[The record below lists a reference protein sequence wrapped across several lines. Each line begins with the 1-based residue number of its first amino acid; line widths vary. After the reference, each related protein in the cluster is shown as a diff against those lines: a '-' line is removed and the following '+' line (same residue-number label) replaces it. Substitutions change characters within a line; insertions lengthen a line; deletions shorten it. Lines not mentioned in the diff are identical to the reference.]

1 MFSFFCFFKKKK
13 VLHYSWG
20 LNWCTDACLNGIVT
34 AAWAALSKC
43 VRMHVGGLGIHSH
56 NNESSMAHLTISEAA
71 MTPYL
76 AERVL
81 LLNIKG
87 GKTRR
92 KKKKKK
98 GTIMDWN
105 EWCHLGFERIH
116 FGCAL
121 LIWAGGE
128 YIDGM
133 KLLLSWLWFHF
144 VFGMTLLRLCK
155 SSSYHPLPFS
165 PTTSAAKS
173 VISRSSACWLPIR
186 KSVKKHNQFS
196 RCICLKHALHA

>member
-1 MFSFFCFFKKKK
+1 MFLFFCFLKRKK

-87 GKTRR
+87 GKTR

-98 GTIMDWN
+98 ARSWTEMNDAIWDLRGFILDVLYLFGLEENTLMEWNCFYPDCGFTLCLVWHSWDYAKVVRTIH
-105 EWCHLGFERIH
+105 CRFHLRRLQPNRSLVG
-116 FGCAL
+116 L
-121 LIWAGGE
+121 QPAGSQLE
-128 YIDGM
+128 
-133 KLLLSWLWFHF
+133 SQW
-144 VFGMTLLRLCK
+144 K
-155 SSSYHPLPFS
+155 SIISFPAA
-165 PTTSAAKS
+165 SA
-173 VISRSSACWLPIR
+173 
-186 KSVKKHNQFS
+186 
-196 RCICLKHALHA
+196 

>member
-98 GTIMDWN
+98 RHDHGLKWMMPFGIWEDSFWMCFTYLGWRRIHWWN
-105 EWCHLGFERIH
+105 ETASILTVV
-116 FGCAL
+116 
-121 LIWAGGE
+121 
-128 YIDGM
+128 
-133 KLLLSWLWFHF
+133 S
-144 VFGMTLLRLCK
+144 LCVWYDTPETMQK
-155 SSSYHPLPFS
+155 
-165 PTTSAAKS
+165 
-173 VISRSSACWLPIR
+173 
-186 KSVKKHNQFS
+186 
-196 RCICLKHALHA
+196 